1 MSPLTS
7 YISRKVF
14 ISSIN
19 YFLKVL
25 VILQKLNYYFFQDLT
40 SRIPKLTQNLK
51 VPIKKDIFG
60 ICDIIEQKCWS
71 SPSVAWNSSPKKM
84 RGGSFIGSWGTL
96 NFHLPL
102 GALPNGGFKFS
113 HKSCWGQQGFLFC
126 RDGGSLSFTG
136 QKFAYPSPIRAV
148 SRIWIQFP
156 FFQCPILGVQNNT
169 GNEVTRC
176 FL

>member
-19 YFLKVL
+19 HFLKVL

-60 ICDIIEQKCWS
+60 ICDIIEQKC
-71 SPSVAWNSSPKKM
+71 
-84 RGGSFIGSWGTL
+84 
-96 NFHLPL
+96 
-102 GALPNGGFKFS
+102 
-113 HKSCWGQQGFLFC
+113 
-126 RDGGSLSFTG
+126 
-136 QKFAYPSPIRAV
+136 
-148 SRIWIQFP
+148 
-156 FFQCPILGVQNNT
+156 
-169 GNEVTRC
+169 
-176 FL
+176 